1 MTNASDDDM
10 TKPITRG
17 EFKQELAAFEQRIDT
32 KLDLLLGAIMA
43 RFDDVYARFDDVYA
57 RFDNVNA
64 RFDNVNVRFD
74 NVNVR
79 FDTIREEL
87 AMDIAR
93 HTSASAEHLRADV
106 GVVDEKYKDLPP
118 RVTKL
123 EVAVF
128 PRAPSPRTVAAT
140 PKKRRRKAS

>member
-64 RFDNVNVRFD
+64 RFD